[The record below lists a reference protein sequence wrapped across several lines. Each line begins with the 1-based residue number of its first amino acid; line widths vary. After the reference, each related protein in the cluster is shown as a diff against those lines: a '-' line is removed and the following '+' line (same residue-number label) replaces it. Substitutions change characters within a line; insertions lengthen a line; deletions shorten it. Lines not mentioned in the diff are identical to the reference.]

1 MPKDIETPYI
11 YTYKTDHIRL
21 KCEDYVPW
29 TLDGEFGGEHD
40 CVDIRNWKQGMRIMV
55 KSQMIQQLSV
65 KGRIENTQILEEVG
79 LETEE
84 ISEK

>member
-1 MPKDIETPYI
+1 
-11 YTYKTDHIRL
+11 
-21 KCEDYVPW
+21 
-29 TLDGEFGGEHD
+29 
-40 CVDIRNWKQGMRIMV
+40 MV

-79 LETEE
+79 METKE

>member
-1 MPKDIETPYI
+1 MESLAENMT
-11 YTYKTDHIRL
+11 
-21 KCEDYVPW
+21 VS
-29 TLDGEFGGEHD
+29 
-40 CVDIRNWKQGMRIMV
+40 DIRNWKQGMRIMV

>member
-1 MPKDIETPYI
+1 MYSIKAKEVKFESIEEI
-11 YTYKTDHIRL
+11 
-21 KCEDYVPW
+21 PW

>member
-1 MPKDIETPYI
+1 
-11 YTYKTDHIRL
+11 
-21 KCEDYVPW
+21 
-29 TLDGEFGGEHD
+29 
-40 CVDIRNWKQGMRIMV
+40 
-55 KSQMIQQLSV
+55 MIQQLSV

>member
-1 MPKDIETPYI
+1 
-11 YTYKTDHIRL
+11 
-21 KCEDYVPW
+21 
-29 TLDGEFGGEHD
+29 
-40 CVDIRNWKQGMRIMV
+40 MV

>member
-1 MPKDIETPYI
+1 
-11 YTYKTDHIRL
+11 
-21 KCEDYVPW
+21 
-29 TLDGEFGGEHD
+29 
-40 CVDIRNWKQGMRIMV
+40 MV

-79 LETEE
+79 METEE